1 MLHQTLA
8 TAQASSEA
16 AVKQAKSVS
25 DHCKQLMEEI
35 EELKV
40 HVDNCL
46 HHISP
51 GLET

>member
-16 AVKQAKSVS
+16 AVKQAKGVS
-25 DHCKQLMEEI
+25 DHCEQLMEEI

-40 HVDNCL
+40 HVWICD
-46 HHISP
+46 
-51 GLET
+51 G